1 MTSSF
6 VEALQAEGPAQD
18 RAEGLGLY
26 AFLIGR
32 WDANVVAHD
41 ADGATHEHAGEIHAG
56 WVLEG
61 RAIQDVWILP
71 KRAERRAPLSQLPV
85 TGSWFGTTLR
95 VYDPTL
101 DAWHILWTD
110 PATLFIAR
118 QLGRAHGSD
127 IVQEGK
133 TPAGD
138 ATLRWRFTDIKPE
151 SFHWIGEI
159 SADGGR
165 HWRKQV
171 DVFARR
177 SGG

>member
-6 VEALQAEGPAQD
+6 IELLHADGPAPD

-32 WDANVVAHD
+32 WSTNVRAYDPEGV
-41 ADGATHEHAGEIHAG
+41 TYENPGEIHAG

-71 KRAERRAPLSQLPV
+71 ARAQRRTPLQQLPV

-95 VYDPTL
+95 VYDPML
-101 DAWHILWTD
+101 DAWRILWTD
-110 PATLFIAR
+110 PATLFITH
-118 QLGRAHGSD
+118 QIGRAHGAD

-133 TPAGD
+133 APSGE
-138 ATLRWRFTDIKPE
+138 ATLRWRFTEIKPD
-151 SFHWIGEI
+151 SFHWIADI
-159 SADGGR
+159 SADGGAS
-165 HWRKQV
+165 WRKQV

-177 SGG
+177 SDS